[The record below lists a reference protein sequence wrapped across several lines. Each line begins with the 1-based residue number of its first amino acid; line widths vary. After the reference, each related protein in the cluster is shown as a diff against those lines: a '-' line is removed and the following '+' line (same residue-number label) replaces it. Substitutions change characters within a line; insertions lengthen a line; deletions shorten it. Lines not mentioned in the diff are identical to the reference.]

1 MQTMNKNQTQ
11 STPRSKRNQRSI
23 LILSSC
29 LVIGLPACT
38 TLPKQEV
45 VPAQYAFDT
54 NTDDTK
60 LSKIVAPLKTQNP
73 DLTGYHILYEPL
85 EAIASRL
92 QLIDKAEK
100 TLDLQYYIWDNDT
113 IGSLALYKIIQAAD
127 RGVKVR
133 LLMDDNNAKAMEAI
147 YLALDQH
154 QNIDVK
160 LFNPYR
166 LRRLRPVEMII
177 DLKRINRRMHNKT
190 FTADNQITL
199 IGGRNMS
206 NQYYNVSEN
215 YQFSDVDVMLVG
227 QAVEDIT
234 HSFDEYW
241 NHSYAYPVRNIVN
254 HQQYTLRYEGLKQ
267 QLTAHYQEKSI
278 QNYLDLSNRTH
289 DFDQWLSSGIKL
301 DWVKAQVIKDS
312 PDKIKA
318 KAKKEQHLNFQLI
331 ERLEKP
337 ENSVDIISAYFV
349 PEKKGEE
356 RLSKLAQSG
365 VQVRVLTNSYKAND
379 VFLVHAFYGKYRQ
392 DLLKNGVELYEFLP
406 AMPEEFQNKNNKEI
420 SKQLKVS
427 LKGLSRSSLHAKMMA
442 LDDKQVFIGSFNFD
456 PRSAN
461 LNTEIGVILNSKN
474 LANAVH
480 RTMDGNLEKYAY
492 KLVLDPNQKINW
504 LHQTPEGTKTLTEEP
519 KMKWWQRAG
528 IKMISWL
535 PIEGFM

>member
-38 TLPKQEV
+38 TLPKQQV

-54 NTDDTK
+54 NTDDTT

-133 LLMDDNNAKAMEAI
+133 LLMDDNNAKAMEAV

-312 PDKIKA
+312 PDKIKS

-474 LANAVH
+474 
-480 RTMDGNLEKYAY
+480 
-492 KLVLDPNQKINW
+492 
-504 LHQTPEGTKTLTEEP
+504 
-519 KMKWWQRAG
+519 
-528 IKMISWL
+528 
-535 PIEGFM
+535 